1 MKKVVIFILIFTLIK
16 SNKEEDSESLEDLN
30 LLPDTYDG
38 DPKKDVYEKN
48 LFVMKA
54 FAKLKKLL
62 PFKMMIKMFI
72 FSKKTTE
79 QKLKKMI
86 KPLEE
91 NNKDGYKIY
100 LGDKWYN
107 YFMNS
112 KKYRDD
118 FLRAYLVIRRR
129 TAQELYDI
137 EQKKEEKKRKEK
149 EEKEEKKRKEKEEKE
164 EKKRKEI
171 EEKEEK
177 IKKENE
183 EKLKKSE
190 AHKKERILRNNI
202 NIKEYI

>member
-149 EEKEEKKRKEKEEKE
+149 EEKEEKKRKE
-164 EKKRKEI
+164 I